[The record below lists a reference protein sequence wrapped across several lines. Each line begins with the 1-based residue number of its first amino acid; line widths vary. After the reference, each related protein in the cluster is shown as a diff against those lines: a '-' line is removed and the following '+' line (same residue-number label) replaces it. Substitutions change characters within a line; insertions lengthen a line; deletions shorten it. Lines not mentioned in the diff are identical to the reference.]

1 MAIITISR
9 GSYSKGK
16 EVAEGVAARL
26 GFECVSRDILLEASD
41 QFNVPEIMLLHA
53 IQDAPSILD
62 RFSHGRIAY
71 ITHIQSALLEHVKR
85 GNVVYHGLAG
95 HILLKGMERVLKVR
109 IIADPA
115 LRVSVE
121 MERDRVDE
129 KEARRRIARI
139 DVERRKWTRRLYGV
153 DPWDPSLYDLV
164 ICIDKIEPEGAIR
177 LICEAAS
184 QEAFLL
190 TENDRQKLSDLA
202 LSCKLKSELLDLDHN
217 VTVASE
223 YGNVVVFTKTDNR
236 KARKMEEK
244 LDSLAGR
251 FPELHNIEVRIGDP
265 KLSADV

>member
-26 GFECVSRDILLEASD
+26 GFECISRDILLEASD
-41 QFNVPEIMLLHA
+41 RFNIPEMKLLHA
-53 IQDAPSILD
+53 MHDAPSILD
-62 RFSHGRIAY
+62 KFNHGQVAY
-71 ITHIQSALLEHVKR
+71 ITHIQSALLEHVKA

-95 HILLKGMERVLKVR
+95 HILLKEIKKVLKVR
-109 IIADPA
+109 ILANPA
-115 LRVSVE
+115 LRVAVV
-121 MERDRVDE
+121 MEREQVGE
-129 KEARRRIARI
+129 KEARRMIARV
-139 DVERRKWTRRLYGV
+139 DEERRKWTRRLYGV

-164 ICIDKIEPEGAIR
+164 IYIDKIKAEGAIR

-190 TENDRQKLSDLA
+190 TEDDRQKLSDLA
-202 LSCKLKSELLDLDHN
+202 LACKLKSELLDLDHN
-217 VTVASE
+217 VTVTSE

-251 FPELHNIEVRIGDP
+251 FPELHNIEVRVGDP
-265 KLSADV
+265 KLSVDV